1 MTGPL
6 GHRRFRVLVGG
17 RAVSMLGNAMAP
29 VAIAFAVLDLTG
41 SAAAL
46 GIVLAARSIPQVLFM
61 LAGGVIADRF
71 DRARVLVIANVVAGV
86 AQGAAAA
93 LLLTGTASVPA
104 LAVLEAVNG
113 TASAIVFPA
122 AAALTP
128 VTVPSTILQEANA
141 LLRLGLN
148 TAMIVGAAGGGIL
161 VGTIG
166 SGWCLAV
173 DAMAFVLAAAF
184 FTRLRIGSAASIS
197 RPRGSPPASTGG
209 VGTVLADVRDGWRE
223 VSSRSW
229 LWAVVI
235 AFGFANAAQAAG
247 WTTLG
252 PVVAAGSFGPEGWGL
267 VLAGQMA
274 GMLAGGVLMLRVRP
288 IRPLFVGCA
297 AVLLL
302 APMLVV
308 LALQP
313 TVAALLPAAF
323 AAGVGIEVFSV
334 GWDLSLQQQV
344 PPARLSRVYSFDAL
358 GSFAMIPLGQLVAG
372 PLALAL
378 GTQDAILACA
388 TVIAIA
394 IGTTLAVPSVRHLH
408 RTDVPAE
415 TPVAATT

>member
-1 MTGPL
+1 
-6 GHRRFRVLVGG
+6 
-17 RAVSMLGNAMAP
+17 
-29 VAIAFAVLDLTG
+29 
-41 SAAAL
+41 
-46 GIVLAARSIPQVLFM
+46 M

-148 TAMIVGAAGGGIL
+148 TAMIVGAASGGIL

-166 SGWCLAV
+166 SGWGLAV
-173 DAMAFVLAAAF
+173 DAMALSS
-184 FTRLRIGSAASIS
+184 LRPSSPGCASGPQPPYLD
-197 RPRGSPPASTGG
+197 RVVPPASTGG
-209 VGTVLADVRDGWRE
+209 VGAVLADVRDGWRE

-267 VLAGQMA
+267 VLAGQTA

-302 APMLVV
+302 GPMLVV

-334 GWDLSLQQQV
+334 GWDLSFSSRCRR
-344 PPARLSRVYSFDAL
+344 PAS
-358 GSFAMIPLGQLVAG
+358 GCIPSTRSARS
-372 PLALAL
+372 P
-378 GTQDAILACA
+378 
-388 TVIAIA
+388 
-394 IGTTLAVPSVRHLH
+394 
-408 RTDVPAE
+408 
-415 TPVAATT
+415 

>member
-6 GHRRFRVLVGG
+6 GHRRFRILLAG
-17 RAVSMLGNAMAP
+17 RAVSMLGNAIAP
-29 VAIAFAVLDLTG
+29 VAIAFAVLDLTE

-86 AQGAAAA
+86 AQGAAA

-148 TAMIVGAAGGGIL
+148 TAMIVGAASGGIL

-166 SGWCLAV
+166 SGWGLAV
-173 DAMAFVLAAAF
+173 DAMALSSLRPSSPVAHRVRSLRTSTGRFTACVHRRGGRCSCRRARRLARGLQPQLAVGSRHCVRVRQRSAGRRLDDPRPGRGCRLVWSRGLGAGPRRTDGGHAGRRRPHAASAAHPPTVRRLCGGAAAGSDA
-184 FTRLRIGSAASIS
+184 RRSGSAAN
-197 RPRGSPPASTGG
+197 RRGT
-209 VGTVLADVRDGWRE
+209 
-223 VSSRSW
+223 
-229 LWAVVI
+229 
-235 AFGFANAAQAAG
+235 
-247 WTTLG
+247 
-252 PVVAAGSFGPEGWGL
+252 AAGSLRRGRRDRGL
-267 VLAGQMA
+267 QRRLG
-274 GMLAGGVLMLRVRP
+274 
-288 IRPLFVGCA
+288 
-297 AVLLL
+297 
-302 APMLVV
+302 
-308 LALQP
+308 
-313 TVAALLPAAF
+313 
-323 AAGVGIEVFSV
+323 SV
-334 GWDLSLQQQV
+334 LQQQV
-344 PPARLSRVYSFDAL
+344 PSGSRVYSFDAL
-358 GSFAMIPLGQLVAG
+358 GSYAMIPLGQLVAG

-394 IGTTLAVPSVRHLH
+394 IGTTLAVPSVRHLR

-415 TPVAATT
+415 TPAAATT

>member
-6 GHRRFRVLVGG
+6 GHRRFRILVAG

-173 DAMAFVLAAAF
+173 DAMAFA
-184 FTRLRIGSAASIS
+184 ISAGLLPSQHLES
-197 RPRGSPPASTGG
+197 ENR
-209 VGTVLADVRDGWRE
+209 
-223 VSSRSW
+223 
-229 LWAVVI
+229 
-235 AFGFANAAQAAG
+235 
-247 WTTLG
+247 
-252 PVVAAGSFGPEGWGL
+252 SFGNPPPI
-267 VLAGQMA
+267 
-274 GMLAGGVLMLRVRP
+274 LR
-288 IRPLFVGCA
+288 
-297 AVLLL
+297 
-302 APMLVV
+302 
-308 LALQP
+308 
-313 TVAALLPAAF
+313 
-323 AAGVGIEVFSV
+323 
-334 GWDLSLQQQV
+334 
-344 PPARLSRVYSFDAL
+344 
-358 GSFAMIPLGQLVAG
+358 
-372 PLALAL
+372 
-378 GTQDAILACA
+378 
-388 TVIAIA
+388 
-394 IGTTLAVPSVRHLH
+394 
-408 RTDVPAE
+408 
-415 TPVAATT
+415 

>member
-6 GHRRFRVLVGG
+6 GHRRFRILLAG
-17 RAVSMLGNAMAP
+17 RAVSMLGNAIAP

-46 GIVLAARSIPQVLFM
+46 GIVLAARSIPQILFM

-71 DRARVLVIANVVAGV
+71 DRARVLVVANVVAGV

-148 TAMIVGAAGGGIL
+148 TAMIVGAASGGIL

-166 SGWCLAV
+166 SGWGLAV

-184 FTRLRIGSAASIS
+184 FTRLRIGSAASVS
-197 RPRGSPPASTGG
+197 RPGGSPPASTGG
-209 VGTVLADVRDGWRE
+209 VGAVLADVRDGWRE
-223 VSSRSW
+223 VFSRSW

-252 PVVAAGSFGPEGWGL
+252 PVVAAGSVGPEGWGL
-267 VLAGQMA
+267 VLAGQTA

-323 AAGVGIEVFSV
+323 AAGVGIEGLQRRLGSLPSAAGAAGPALPGVFLRRAWLV
-334 GWDLSLQQQV
+334 RHDPAG
-344 PPARLSRVYSFDAL
+344 PARGRAARARARNSGCDL
-358 GSFAMIPLGQLVAG
+358 GLRHGHRDRDRDDLGRAERS
-372 PLALAL
+372 PS
-378 GTQDAILACA
+378 TQNRRA
-388 TVIAIA
+388 
-394 IGTTLAVPSVRHLH
+394 S
-408 RTDVPAE
+408 
-415 TPVAATT
+415 

>member
-1 MTGPL
+1 
-6 GHRRFRVLVGG
+6 
-17 RAVSMLGNAMAP
+17 
-29 VAIAFAVLDLTG
+29 
-41 SAAAL
+41 
-46 GIVLAARSIPQVLFM
+46 
-61 LAGGVIADRF
+61 
-71 DRARVLVIANVVAGV
+71 
-86 AQGAAAA
+86 
-93 LLLTGTASVPA
+93 
-104 LAVLEAVNG
+104 
-113 TASAIVFPA
+113 
-122 AAALTP
+122 
-128 VTVPSTILQEANA
+128 VPSTILQEANA

-148 TAMIVGAAGGGIL
+148 TAMIVGAASGGIL

-166 SGWCLAV
+166 SGWGLAV

-184 FTRLRIGSAASIS
+184 FTRLRIGSAASLS
-197 RPRGSPPASTGG
+197 RPGGSPPASTGG
-209 VGTVLADVRDGWRE
+209 VGAVLADVRDGWRE

-267 VLAGQMA
+267 VLAGQTA

-323 AAGVGIEVFSV
+323 VAGVGIEVFSV

-344 PPARLSRVYSFDAL
+344 PQARLSRVYSFDAL
-358 GSFAMIPLGQLVAG
+358 GSYAMIPLGQLVAG

-394 IGTTLAVPSVRHLH
+394 IGTTLAVPSVRHLR

-415 TPVAATT
+415 TPAAATT